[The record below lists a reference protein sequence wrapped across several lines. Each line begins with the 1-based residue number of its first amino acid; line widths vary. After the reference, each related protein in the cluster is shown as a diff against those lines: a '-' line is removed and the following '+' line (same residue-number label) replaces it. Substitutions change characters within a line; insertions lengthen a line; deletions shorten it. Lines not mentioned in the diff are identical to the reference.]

1 MFSSN
6 ADALAQHV
14 RALSRFGNGIASTV
28 RSYAMLSHHPDW
40 LQSSLNHSQLHNVKM
55 RKTNRWH
62 LLVIWSH
69 KHWHRERCCRHSS
82 AAAHVAVRCVLLQPV
97 SLLLEHAGGV
107 YAISKVSSGA
117 IFSCSNDFTVRQV
130 RSHRMRAKPQPS
142 QAKPQH
148 AVRTYRTNSMQPQ
161 VRSRFGQHHSAAHPK
176 CAAIVTIAE
185 STLSILRTVGPLIG
199 PQGAFLI
206 GSRHWP
212 RWAAAVGCSVA
223 PARPAVLGACE
234 PRALPGGM
242 GHANS
247 RLRQRRHD
255 DQSVE
260 RYQRTAEPRLC
271 CTQVRLQHQRY
282 NVQHRIPAALR
293 TT

>member
-1 MFSSN
+1 MPT
-6 ADALAQHV
+6 
-14 RALSRFGNGIASTV
+14 LSHSTYV
-28 RSYAMLSHHPDW
+28 RSADLAMASHPQCAAMPCFHTIPIGCSH
-40 LQSSLNHSQLHNVKM
+40 SSLNHSQLHNVKM

-148 AVRTYRTNSMQPQ
+148 AVRTDGTNSMAAAGLH
-161 VRSRFGQHHSAAHPK
+161 VWSTVWSGQHHSAAHRINPQ
-176 CAAIVTIAE
+176 CA
-185 STLSILRTVGPLIG
+185 S
-199 PQGAFLI
+199 
-206 GSRHWP
+206 
-212 RWAAAVGCSVA
+212 
-223 PARPAVLGACE
+223 
-234 PRALPGGM
+234 
-242 GHANS
+242 
-247 RLRQRRHD
+247 
-255 DQSVE
+255 
-260 RYQRTAEPRLC
+260 
-271 CTQVRLQHQRY
+271 
-282 NVQHRIPAALR
+282 
-293 TT
+293 